1 MSKNKIQ
8 KLGIKIPTKGGDLLL
23 PDYLSFSEGGTT
35 IFGTT
40 PGGTQ
45 VTYSRE
51 QLLSFSKSPLSRSPP
66 TGMSFIK
73 GITNNVEEKENK
85 EQEEEE
91 EEKNEQSLNI
101 EEEENTNEVQ
111 ETTFF
116 LMD

>member
-1 MSKNKIQ
+1 MSQNKIQ

-73 GITNNVEEKENK
+73 GITNNVEENENEEK
-85 EQEEEE
+85 EEE
-91 EEKNEQSLNI
+91 EEKNELSLKI
-101 EEEENTNEVQ
+101 EEEENSNEVQ

>member
-1 MSKNKIQ
+1 MSQNKIK

-45 VTYSRE
+45 VRYSRE

-66 TGMSFIK
+66 TGMSFIQ
-73 GITNNVEEKENK
+73 GITNNVEEKEEKENK
-85 EQEEEE
+85 ETENKK
-91 EEKNEQSLNI
+91 EKETTITIENEMSD
-101 EEEENTNEVQ
+101 EVQ

>member
-1 MSKNKIQ
+1 MTQNNIK
-8 KLGIKIPTKGGDLLL
+8 KLGIKIPTRGGDLQL
-23 PDYLSFSEGGTT
+23 PEYLSISEGGTT

-51 QLLSFSKSPLSRSPP
+51 QLLSYAKSPLSKSPP
-66 TGMSFIK
+66 TGMSFIQ
-73 GITNNVEEKENK
+73 GITNNVEEEENEEIK
-85 EQEEEE
+85 IKKQKSLEIKDNQFLEEEA
-91 EEKNEQSLNI
+91 
-101 EEEENTNEVQ
+101 Q